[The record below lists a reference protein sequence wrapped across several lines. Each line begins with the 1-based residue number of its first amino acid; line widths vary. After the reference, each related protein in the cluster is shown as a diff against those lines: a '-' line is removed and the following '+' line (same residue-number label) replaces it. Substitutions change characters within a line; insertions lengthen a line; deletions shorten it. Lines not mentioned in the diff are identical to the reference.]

1 MAEQLS
7 PMMQHYLSVKE
18 KYPGTILMYRLGD
31 FYEMFFEDAKLAS
44 SLLDLTLTGRLAGL
58 SERVPMC
65 GVPYHAVDSYI
76 ARLITAGYKVAI
88 CEQLSDPKLK
98 TGMVD
103 RDVVR
108 VITPGTVTEDGMLDN
123 KKNNYIASVILS
135 KEGYGVSWLDLSTGE
150 FNTVQ
155 ELCDSP
161 ISAIDDLLSSI
172 SPTEIICNGLFFDN
186 KEKLFSI
193 IQSKLP
199 TPEKYYDWAFD
210 VEIAER
216 LLCNQFNI
224 KSIDVFLFKDLTLA
238 ISCAGAL
245 MDYINNTQ
253 KTSLV
258 HINCLKYFSTDSFML
273 IDLNT
278 RRNLELLETMADKSK
293 KGSLLWVLDKTQTNM
308 GARNLRHW
316 ITEPLTSE
324 IRINERLNSVSEL
337 IENQDARSGIKIAL
351 SKVKDIERLCSKISY
366 RTVTP
371 RECLAILDSINQI
384 PFIKKALS
392 NSRSKL
398 LKTIFGGLNCMEKTA
413 ELLDRAIAENPQ
425 DKLSFGDFIK
435 IGYNKDLDEL
445 RDAENIG
452 KRWLI
457 AYEAKERDATG
468 IKNLKVGYNRVFG
481 YYIELSNSFVK
492 QAPYNYVRKQTLTTG
507 ERFITEELKQ
517 MEEKLLTSAEQ
528 ALKLEQ
534 ELYTEIK
541 EFLLKEILKLQN
553 NAKLIAELDTL
564 ISFATV
570 SIDNNYVKPVINSK
584 IKNIKIENGRHPVI
598 ETLLKSNQFIS
609 NDTLI
614 DCRDNLALVITGPN
628 MAGKSTYMRQVAL
641 IVLLA
646 HIGCFVPAKSAE
658 ISLTDRIFTRVG
670 ASDNLS
676 VGQSTFMVEMI
687 EVAQI
692 LNSATDKSLL
702 ILDEIGR
709 GTSTI
714 DGLSI
719 AWATLEYIV
728 KNIRAKTLFAT
739 HYHELSELEG
749 LYPGI
754 KNYRVLIKELDN
766 SIVFLYKIARGG
778 ANKSFGIEV
787 ASLAGVKQE
796 VINRAKELMAMISE
810 RAVNQNL
817 GEMLSQNISEKS
829 NISQQMT
836 FLEDDKNKRVI
847 SVLKDL
853 SIEKI
858 TPIEAL
864 TILNDLKKMVNNG

>member
-7 PMMQHYLSVKE
+7 PMMQHYISIKE
-18 KYPGTILMYRLGD
+18 KYPNTIVMYRLGD

-44 SLLDLTLTGRLAGL
+44 SLLELTLTGRSAGL

-76 ARLITAGYKVAI
+76 AKLVSAGHKVAI
-88 CEQLSDPKLK
+88 CEQLTVPGETK
-98 TGMVD
+98 GMVE
-103 RDVVR
+103 RDVIR
-108 VITPGTVTEDGMLDN
+108 VITPGTVTEDDMLDN
-123 KKNNYIASVILS
+123 KKNNYLASVILTD
-135 KEGYGVSWLDLSTGE
+135 EGYGVAWLDLSTGE

-155 ELCDSP
+155 ELTKS
-161 ISAIDDLLSSI
+161 SYLAIDDLLSSI
-172 SPTEIICNGLFFDN
+172 SPSEIICNKLLFEN
-186 KEKLFSI
+186 KDKLMSYV
-193 IQSKLP
+193 QSKIP
-199 TPEKYYDWAFD
+199 SPEKYYDWAFD
-210 VEIAER
+210 FDISEK

-224 KSIDVFLFKDLTLA
+224 KSIDAFLDKSLTLA

-258 HINCLKYFSTDSFML
+258 HINRLKYFSTDSFMI
-273 IDLNT
+273 IDTNT

-293 KGSLLWVLDKTQTNM
+293 KGSLLWVLDKTDTNM

-316 ITEPLTSE
+316 LTEPLTSDAK
-324 IRINERLNSVSEL
+324 INERLNAVSEL
-337 IENQDARSGIKIAL
+337 IDKAEIRAEIKNSL
-351 SKVKDIERLCSKISY
+351 SKIKDIERLCTKISY
-366 RTVTP
+366 KSITP
-371 RECLAILDSINQI
+371 RECLALLDSLAEI
-384 PFIKKALS
+384 PSIKNSLAD
-392 NSRSKL
+392 SRSKI
-398 LKTIFGGLNCMEKTA
+398 LKGIYSGLNSLEKTTA
-413 ELLDRAIAENPQ
+413 LLNSAIAENPQ
-425 DKLSFGDFIK
+425 DKIASGDFIK
-435 IGYNKDLDEL
+435 SGYNRELDEL

-452 KRWLI
+452 KRWLV
-457 AYEAKERDATG
+457 AYEAQEREATG
-468 IKNLKVGYNRVFG
+468 IKNLKVGFNRVFG

-517 MEEKLLTSAEQ
+517 MEEKLLSSAEK

-534 ELYTEIK
+534 ELYAEIK
-541 EFLLKEILKLQN
+541 NYLLKDIFKLQN
-553 NAKLIAELDTL
+553 NAKLIADLDTL
-564 ISFATV
+564 LSFASV
-570 SIDNNYVKPVINSK
+570 SISNNYVKPIINAK
-584 IKNIKIENGRHPVI
+584 LKNIKIENGRHPVI
-598 ETLLKSNQFIS
+598 EALLKANQFIS
-609 NDTLI
+609 NDTLL
-614 DCRDNLALVITGPN
+614 DNKDNLALVITGPN

-646 HIGCFVPAKSAE
+646 HIGCFVPAKYAE
-658 ISLTDRIFTRVG
+658 ISLIDRIFTRVG

-692 LNSATDKSLL
+692 LNMATDKSLL

-719 AWATLEYIV
+719 AWATLEYIIN
-728 KNIRAKTLFAT
+728 NIRAKTLFAT

-754 KNYRVLIKELDN
+754 KNYRVLIKELED

-787 ASLAGVKQE
+787 ASLAGVKEE
-796 VINRAKELMAMISE
+796 VISRAKELMQMISQ
-810 RAVNQNL
+810 RAVGQNL
-817 GEMLSQNISEKS
+817 GEMLSQNISDSS
-829 NISQQMT
+829 NISQQMS
-836 FLEDDKNKRVI
+836 FLEDDNNKRI
-847 SVLKDL
+847 IAILKDL
-853 SIEKI
+853 TIEKI

-864 TILNDLKKMVNNG
+864 TVLNDLKKMVNND

>member
-7 PMMQHYLSVKE
+7 PMMQHYISVKE
-18 KYPGTILMYRLGD
+18 KYPGTILLYRLGD

-44 SLLDLTLTGRLAGL
+44 SILELTLTGRSAGL
-58 SERVPMC
+58 TERVPMC

-76 ARLITAGYKVAI
+76 SKLISAGYKVAI
-88 CEQLSDPKLK
+88 CEQLTDPKLK
-98 TGMVD
+98 SGMVE
-103 RDVVR
+103 RDVIR

-123 KKNNYIASVILS
+123 KKNNYISSVILA

-155 ELCDSP
+155 EITDSP
-161 ISAIDDLLSSI
+161 FNSIEDLLSTI
-172 SPTEIICNGLFFDN
+172 SPTEIICNGLFFENRD
-186 KEKLFSI
+186 KLISV

-199 TPEKYYDWAFD
+199 SPEKYYDWAFD
-210 VEIAER
+210 YDIAER

-224 KSIDVFLFKDLTLA
+224 KSIDVFFSKDLTLA

-258 HINCLKYFSTDSFML
+258 HINCLKYFSTDSVML

-316 ITEPLTSE
+316 LTEPLTSE
-324 IRINERLNSVSEL
+324 LKINERLNAVSEL
-337 IENQDARSGIKIAL
+337 IENTDARNELKIAL

-366 RTVTP
+366 RSVNP
-371 RECLAILDSINQI
+371 RECLAILDSLNQI
-384 PFIKKALS
+384 PSVKKALL

-398 LKTIFGGLNCMEKTA
+398 LKSITSGLNSMEKTA
-413 ELLDRAIAENPQ
+413 ELLDKAIAENPQ
-425 DKLSFGDFIK
+425 DKLAFGDYIK
-435 IGYNKDLDEL
+435 VGYNKDLDEL

-517 MEEKLLTSAEQ
+517 MEEKLLSSSEQ
-528 ALKLEQ
+528 AVKLEQ
-534 ELYTEIK
+534 ELYSEIK
-541 EFLLKEILKLQN
+541 EYLLKEILKLQN
-553 NAKLIAELDTL
+553 NAKLLAELDTL
-564 ISFATV
+564 VSFATV
-570 SIDNNYVKPVINSK
+570 SIDNNYVKPIINSK

-598 ETLLKSNQFIS
+598 ETLLKANQFIS

-614 DCRDNLALVITGPN
+614 DNKDNLALVITGPN

-754 KNYRVLIKELDN
+754 KNYRVLIKELEN

-796 VINRAKELMAMISE
+796 VIGRAKELMQMISE
-810 RAVNQNL
+810 RAVNQNI
-817 GEMLSQNISEKS
+817 GEMLSQNISDKA

-836 FLEDDKNKRVI
+836 FLEDDNNKRVI
-847 SVLKDL
+847 SILKDI

-864 TILNDLKKMVNNG
+864 TILNDLKKTVNNG